1 MSNQQESNLRFTETN
16 SSEDSK
22 GKTWGLDGNL
32 FWFAI
37 GGIFSAV
44 MVLLILF
51 SVFKLS
57 IGFAIGV
64 ALIPIFLSFTY
75 IFVFR
80 QGKPPGYDRDFL
92 DNLLNGASFSPSLL
106 DKQPKHPHKN
116 DIH

>member
-37 GGIFSAV
+37 GGVFSAV

-57 IGFAIGV
+57 IGLALAI
-64 ALIPIFLSFTY
+64 ALIPLLISFTY

-80 QGKPPGYDRDFL
+80 QGKPPGYDRDFV
-92 DNLLNGASFSPSLL
+92 DNLFNGAAFSSSLL
-106 DKQPKHPHKN
+106 EKQPKHPFKK
-116 DIH
+116 